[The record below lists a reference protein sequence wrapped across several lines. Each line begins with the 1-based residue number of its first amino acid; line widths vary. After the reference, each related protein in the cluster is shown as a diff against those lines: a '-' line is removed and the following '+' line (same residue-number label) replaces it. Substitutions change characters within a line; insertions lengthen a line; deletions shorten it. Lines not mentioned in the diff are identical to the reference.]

1 MKFWTALILLWGG
14 MAAADYPLMVFRQ
27 TTTPVTKAAF
37 FKASCG
43 VHAQFRGAFDEFW
56 FAGGKPLC
64 KIDVCL
70 AELKKFAALLN
81 LSIGDTDEFTVRIR
95 NPRGTKAVRV
105 DPRGET
111 PLTSNYDAARDELVV
126 RIPNLGGWQIAT
138 VFL

>member
-64 KIDVCL
+64 KIDVCR
-70 AELKKFAALLN
+70 AELKKFGDAAQPLDRRH
-81 LSIGDTDEFTVRIR
+81 GRIHR
-95 NPRGTKAVRV
+95 ADPQPARHESRSGRSPRGK
-105 DPRGET
+105 
-111 PLTSNYDAARDELVV
+111 PLDLK
-126 RIPNLGGWQIAT
+126 L
-138 VFL
+138 